1 MGGLLFDQGE
11 DSSEPEGRLGAEEV
25 IFANLLQ
32 EVGKIKSALSGL
44 HRLASL

>member
-1 MGGLLFDQGE
+1 MLFDQGE
-11 DSSEPEGRLGAEEV
+11 DPSEPEGCLGTQEV

-32 EVGKIKSALSGL
+32 EAREIKSVFSGL